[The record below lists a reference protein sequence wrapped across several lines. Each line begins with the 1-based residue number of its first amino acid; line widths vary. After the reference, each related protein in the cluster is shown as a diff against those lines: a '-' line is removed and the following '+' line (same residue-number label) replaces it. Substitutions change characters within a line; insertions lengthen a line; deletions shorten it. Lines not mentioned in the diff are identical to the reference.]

1 MSVPAAKA
9 GGQKTMCTL
18 MKFFMLGSVCG
29 GIAVSFVSGVLLRDT
44 DSAFWQLC
52 AGYVAYACV
61 TGVIYG
67 VALRVMAF
75 ALRRVTEDDAWRG
88 LATGAIATAAQYAV
102 TTALGNHESDLVLLL
117 AAPLCAAAVDAYRA
131 RRKRPGLPVE
141 PPMIESAT
149 IEPGSPENT
158 E

>member
-1 MSVPAAKA
+1 
-9 GGQKTMCTL
+9 

-52 AGYVAYACV
+52 AGYVAFACI
-61 TGVIYG
+61 TGAIYG

-75 ALRRVTEDDAWRG
+75 ALRRVTQEEAFRG
-88 LATGAIATAAQYAV
+88 LATGAITTAAQYAV
-102 TTALGNHESDLVLLL
+102 ATMLGNHDSDAVLLL
-117 AAPLCAAAVDAYRA
+117 AAPISAAAVDAYRA
-131 RRKRPGLPVE
+131 RRKRAGLSVE
-141 PPMIESAT
+141 PPMIESAA
-149 IEPGSPENT
+149 IEPRSPENT